1 MTNKYFTF
9 NAYVEKN
16 LIKLM
21 NEAINCINNEKDKTG
36 SYKYDGTIITKA
48 DKLVDNIIKNYLE
61 DFMPNIPII
70 SEEGL
75 YKDNDFIENIYW
87 LIDPIDGTSS
97 YSKGGDEFTVNIAL
111 IQDGFPILGLIAHPP
126 TNSIWFG
133 YKNFAYKIQ
142 NGKKKIL
149 QTNKNFK
156 TPKILISN
164 NLDKHT
170 KIFLK
175 KIKTF
180 ELIKY
185 SSSIKF
191 CKIAEGE
198 ADFYPRLESINKW
211 DIAAG
216 DAILRAAGG
225 LLLDNE
231 LQKYKYNLPGNL
243 TGSFYAISSTN
254 QWYKEL
260 VKII

>member
-1 MTNKYFTF
+1 MTNKHFPF
-9 NAYVEKN
+9 NAFAEKY
-16 LIKLM
+16 LIKLI
-21 NEAINCINNEKDKTG
+21 NKAIYCINNEKDKTG
-36 SYKYDGTIITKA
+36 SYKHDGTIITKA
-48 DKLVDNIIKNYLE
+48 DKLVDNIIKTHLA

-75 YKDNDFIENIYW
+75 YEDSDFTKNIYW
-87 LIDPIDGTSS
+87 LIDPIDGTAS

-111 IQDGFPILGLIAHPP
+111 IQDGFPILGVIGHPP

-133 YKNFAYKIQ
+133 YKTFAYKIQ
-142 NGKKKIL
+142 VGKKKIL

-164 NLDKHT
+164 NLDRHT

-175 KIKTF
+175 KIKSF

-243 TGSFYAISSTN
+243 TGNFYAISSIN
-254 QWYKEL
+254 QWRKKLE
-260 VKII
+260 KII